1 MSFACLRSMEAL
13 PTLRCVVRRSVICF
27 LIILMTFFACAFYTL
42 FSEPKNSGA
51 QSFKI
56 LDIDDVEEEIRSSL
70 TKASELRDTKLILI
84 TESPSSILQ
93 VFHPVFKSN
102 ISIQPKIKNA
112 NSIQAD
118 TKYIY
123 LNKSTSVTSTS
134 TSTTIRPSTDTCSLT
149 MKDSKLILL
158 WTPFFEYWNYL
169 PKEHFSQC
177 SRCKNCEVTTDRSK
191 LLESD
196 AVIFH
201 ARDMSITDMPPF
213 RLPHQRWIFYCLES
227 PPYSDF
233 PGLLYTTNMFN
244 WTMTYRADSD
254 IPSPYGY
261 VTKVSYFFTCFE
273 KYP

>member
-13 PTLRCVVRRSVICF
+13 STLRCLARRTVICF

-42 FSEPKNSGA
+42 FSEPKNS
-51 QSFKI
+51 SVPPFI
-56 LDIDDVEEEIRSSL
+56 SDIEEEIRSSL
-70 TKASELRDTKLILI
+70 TESSELRDTKLILNA
-84 TESPSSILQ
+84 ESPSSILQ
-93 VFHPVFKSN
+93 VSNPVFQSN
-102 ISIQPKIKNA
+102 VSIHPKIKNG
-112 NSIQAD
+112 NSVQAD

-123 LNKSTSVTSTS
+123 LNKSTSITSTS
-134 TSTTIRPSTDTCSLT
+134 TSTTVRPSTDTCSLT

-158 WTPFFEYWNYL
+158 WTSFFEYWNYL
-169 PKEHFSQC
+169 PKENFNQC
-177 SRCKNCEVTTDRSK
+177 SRCKNCEVTTDKSK

-201 ARDMSITDMPPF
+201 ARDMSVTDMPPF

-233 PGLLYTTNMFN
+233 PGLLYTSNMFN

-261 VTKVSYFFTCFE
+261 VTKVSYF
-273 KYP
+273 